1 LELNKFALI
10 LLGALAGLIFG
21 YATSTGKGLTAWLL
35 GSSVDALV
43 WTIIGAVAALA
54 VVLLRRH

>member
-10 LLGALAGLIFG
+10 FLGALGGLVFG
-21 YATSTGKGLTAWLL
+21 YTTSTGNGLTAWLL

-54 VVLLRRH
+54 LVLLRRH